1 MKEHETSQRQ
11 HPLLFDHY
19 EVIRVLGHGAMGLV
33 YLSRDVRI
41 GRLAALKTMKTEK
54 LPIQDD
60 EALAEFMARFKR
72 EAEVCG
78 SLVHQNIVTLYEV
91 GYSNRQIQY
100 LAMEY
105 VEGESLSS
113 LLQRR
118 KRLEIDLAA
127 QITLDVLRGLEYA
140 HERQIIHRDIKPAN
154 VLVGRDAHA
163 KIGDFGV
170 ARSVREGIS
179 HRTRAGHLL
188 GTPYYM
194 APEHIAGKEVDRRT
208 DLFSVGVMFFEM
220 LSGRRPFE
228 GDSIMDV
235 LYDVVNSPT
244 PSLRSLAPDLPRWVE
259 IYVSRLLE
267 KKPSNRFISAAA
279 AAAELERLLGVH
291 REATGTSER
300 VRPLSD
306 LVKRELS
313 ADLTPT
319 TPIISSR
326 AYWRQI
332 GEKRIDRRLA
342 VALLVGIVLLLGAPV
357 AWIASRVDENPPVAI
372 DLQQQHDLERRK
384 RMLEDARLLLDAGA
398 YEQALERYERVLA
411 EFPDSRSAIEGREEA
426 LRGRTA
432 VNGER

>member
-1 MKEHETSQRQ
+1 M
-11 HPLLFDHY
+11 LFDHY

-41 GRLAALKTMKTEK
+41 GRLAALKTMKTGK
-54 LPIQDD
+54 LPVQDD
-60 EALAEFMARFKR
+60 EALEEFMARFKR

-91 GYSNRQIQY
+91 GYSNRRIQY

-118 KRLEIDLAA
+118 RRLEIDLAA

-140 HERQIIHRDIKPAN
+140 HERHVVHRDIKPAN
-154 VLVGRDAHA
+154 VLVARDGHA

-170 ARSVREGIS
+170 ARSVRENIS

-194 APEHIAGKEVDRRT
+194 APEHIAGKEVDRRS

-244 PSLRSLAPDLPRWVE
+244 PSLRAAAPDLPRWAE
-259 IYVSRLLE
+259 IYASRLLE
-267 KKPSNRFISAAA
+267 KKPSSRFISAAA
-279 AAAELERLLGVH
+279 AAGELERLLGVH
-291 REATGTSER
+291 REATGTSAG
-300 VRPLSD
+300 VRPLAD
-306 LVKRELS
+306 LVKRELP

-319 TPIISSR
+319 TPIVSSR

-332 GEKRIDRRLA
+332 GEKRIDRRLSIGLLLA
-342 VALLVGIVLLLGAPV
+342 VALLVGAPM
-357 AWIASRVDENPPVAI
+357 AWIASRVHEPPSPAI
-372 DLQQQHDLERRK
+372 DTQQQHEIEQRK

-398 YEQALERYERVLA
+398 HQQALERYERVLA
-411 EFPDSRSAIEGREEA
+411 AFPDNRSAIEGREEA
-426 LRGRTA
+426 LRRGAAEERRS
-432 VNGER
+432 GEQ